1 MVRSWLLN
9 PPVIAGAAAVALRL
23 LGVDIAAV
31 VSPYGPAVGLLFG
44 FVGFLQVG
52 LAVSTPV
59 IIAGF
64 LLWQLAA
71 G

>member
-31 VSPYGPAVGLLFG
+31 VSPYGPAVGSCSDSSG
-44 FVGFLQVG
+44 SCRW
-52 LAVSTPV
+52 ASPSPRP
-59 IIAGF
+59 
-64 LLWQLAA
+64 
-71 G
+71 